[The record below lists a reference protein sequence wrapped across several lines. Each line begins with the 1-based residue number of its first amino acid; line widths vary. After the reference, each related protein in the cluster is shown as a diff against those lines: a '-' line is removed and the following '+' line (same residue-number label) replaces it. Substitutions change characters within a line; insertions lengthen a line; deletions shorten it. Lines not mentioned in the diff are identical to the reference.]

1 MDAERTGKLIRVVR
15 TELNITQ
22 KELAEKI
29 HVSNAAVSKWENG
42 HGFPDISSLESLA
55 DVLKISIIELIQG
68 ERIEEE
74 KQIDDTVVKEIIKL
88 SEKEIEK
95 NKKIQKKSLS
105 LLIVFLFIVGTVFIV
120 YMASTQN
127 KPVLDFTQ
135 STGILTIAPLALG
148 TASWIIAAIIYV
160 RGKSME
166 PGKSELLHALSFA
179 CCAIALWFPILQM
192 DLQVRENDIVF
203 VLDTVWGFHFASMFL
218 LFTTVLSNAIAYRRN
233 HFS

>member
-1 MDAERTGKLIRVVR
+1 MDAEKTGKLIRVVR

-22 KELAEKI
+22 KELADRI

-55 DVLKISIIELIQG
+55 EVLQLSITELIQG
-68 ERIEEE
+68 ERIEEGQ
-74 KQIDDTVVKEIIKL
+74 KKDDTVVKEIIQL
-88 SEKEIEK
+88 SEKERK
-95 NKKIQKKSLS
+95 RNKKLQKKMLSLS
-105 LLIVFLFIVGTVFIV
+105 ITFLFVMGTIFIV

-135 STGILTIAPLALG
+135 STGILTIAPLVFG
-148 TASWIIAAIIYV
+148 ISSWVITAMIYA
-160 RGKSME
+160 RGKNMK
-166 PGKSELLHALSFA
+166 PGKSELMHALSFA

-203 VLDTVWGFHFASMFL
+203 ILDTAWGYHFASMFL
-218 LFTTVLSNAIAYRRN
+218 LLTTVLGNAIVYGRT
-233 HFS
+233 HFQ